1 MRNGDKQSEVTKL
14 KREIIKLLYSNPEII
29 EILDNEQV
37 DPDCPDTAEWV
48 CIFPYVKLANIQ
60 EEVGTFIGVT
70 IDSNGPLENDRF
82 KQLLVTVTAFCP
94 ITNMQVKGQQ
104 GTRTDILDGDIS
116 ETLNWTRSLGMFR
129 LKLVNEQEGVMSAQ
143 QYYFRTLQ
151 FTAIR
156 GNDLK
161 KGQANIH

>member
-94 ITNMQVKGQQ
+94 I
-104 GTRTDILDGDIS
+104 
-116 ETLNWTRSLGMFR
+116 
-129 LKLVNEQEGVMSAQ
+129 MSAQ

-161 KGQANIH
+161 NGQANIH

>member
-1 MRNGDKQSEVTKL
+1 MRDGDKQSEVTKL

-70 IDSNGPLENDRF
+70 IDSNGPLENSDG
-82 KQLLVTVTAFCP
+82 LLPDYQYAG
-94 ITNMQVKGQQ
+94 K
-104 GTRTDILDGDIS
+104 RTERYAHRYS
-116 ETLNWTRSLGMFR
+116 RR
-129 LKLVNEQEGVMSAQ
+129 R
-143 QYYFRTLQ
+143 YFRNAQLEPQPRHVPFET
-151 FTAIR
+151 R
-156 GNDLK
+156 K
-161 KGQANIH
+161 